1 MERLSGAIGS
11 WYAPF
16 ETASVLAA
24 FFRRFSQ
31 RFPRNQGQ
39 DWRMSKEEPNLMS
52 GTSPIN
58 TGVFIQKSL
67 EGGGR
72 DRSGRAPSDFPMLQ
86 GAEFG
91 GQSRSNKST
100 YGLGLAQVIRLPPI
114 LRFPPDDAARWGYSR
129 AKTQFQPQLKL
140 ARSLGVRHTTV
151 SFFSLHMIETSLG
164 QRLRELR
171 DRADLSLRELA
182 KRSGISSPFL
192 SDIELGRRFPS
203 EEILGKLAAALNV
216 PVEDLKKYDNRGPI
230 ADLKRLMDSDPKLGF
245 AFRTAVEK
253 VKSGELT
260 AEDIIA
266 RLSKPPRK
274 K

>member
-1 MERLSGAIGS
+1 MHDRLFPTRIYQRNASLHFSRPAFGHKRKGDSAVADIARVS
-11 WYAPF
+11 AEVTLPK
-16 ETASVLAA
+16 TAL
-24 FFRRFSQ
+24 
-31 RFPRNQGQ
+31 P
-39 DWRMSKEEPNLMS
+39 
-52 GTSPIN
+52 
-58 TGVFIQKSL
+58 SL
-67 EGGGR
+67 
-72 DRSGRAPSDFPMLQ
+72 P
-86 GAEFG
+86 
-91 GQSRSNKST
+91 T
-100 YGLGLAQVIRLPPI
+100 
-114 LRFPPDDAARWGYSR
+114 DDAPRWGYSR
-129 AKTQFQPQLKL
+129 ARTQFQPQLRL
-140 ARSLGVRHTTV
+140 ARSLGVRHTAI

-260 AEDIIA
+260 ARRPADYKFTASAMFRIA
-266 RLSKPPRK
+266 
-274 K
+274 